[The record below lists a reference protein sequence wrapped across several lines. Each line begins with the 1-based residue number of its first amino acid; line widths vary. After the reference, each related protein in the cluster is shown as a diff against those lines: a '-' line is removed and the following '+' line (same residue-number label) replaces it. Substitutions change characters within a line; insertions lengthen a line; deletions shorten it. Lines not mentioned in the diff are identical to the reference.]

1 MDFVGR
7 YINLQASA
15 PRRAAM
21 EARLAEAGLAGRYER
36 FPAADGRALRH
47 PTSKVSPGELGCLV
61 SHLNAL
67 AEAGERAV
75 PTHIVEDD
83 VVFTPHTA
91 PILGQI
97 LEMALARWDLVFCDI
112 VTPLN
117 FSTLYSLL
125 QLHRQCGLD
134 PQAAPGAAPA
144 VIHYLPLQGAPFAGS
159 ASYVVSPASA
169 RKLAPL
175 IAAHLD
181 AGPTMPV
188 DHLLQV
194 LCREGRITASVTVPF
209 LTSVRAED
217 VAGTTIAGREQHQLS
232 ALALYLLRDQ
242 FYLGRDPKAARA
254 LAARLTAA
262 LEGTPDM
269 GPFMAAVRFSLS
281 ERFEVF

>member
-1 MDFVGR
+1 
-7 YINLQASA
+7 
-15 PRRAAM
+15 M
-21 EARLAEAGLAGRYER
+21 ETANTNVIGLAGRTY
-36 FPAADGRALRH
+36 AI
-47 PTSKVSPGELGCLV
+47 V
-61 SHLNAL
+61 
-67 AEAGERAV
+67 EAGARVV

-112 VTPLN
+112 VAPLH

-134 PQAAPGAAPA
+134 PDAAAGAAPSA
-144 VIHYLPLQGAPFAGS
+144 IHYLPLEGVPFTGA

-175 IAAHLD
+175 IAAHLE

-194 LCREGRITASVTVPF
+194 LCREGRITACLTVPF
-209 LTSVRAED
+209 LTSVGAED
-217 VAGTTIAGREQHQLS
+217 VIGTTIAGRAQHGLS
-232 ALALYLLRDQ
+232 ALALFLLRNH
-242 FYLGRDPKAARA
+242 FYLGRDPGQARA
-254 LAARLTAA
+254 LADRLTAA
-262 LEGTPDM
+262 LEGTADM
-269 GPFMAAVRFSLS
+269 RLFMAAMRFALS